1 MPPRKWVALYK
12 FLAARN
18 TSHEMLYTPFC
29 VSMLPC
35 KLASALMKG
44 TRSAPRCACFP
55 SSRTPKFRKN
65 PNQSFSPAQSRRQ
78 TSNPHDSV
86 PHCAAGAG
94 CVTTSRASTGEP
106 GAARRSDHGCGR
118 APDSVAGAAAP
129 KCFFSLR
136 REGAK
141 CKSSAAQRFFFG
153 RSAPDTCTSARTSLC
168 SSAVSRVTWQT

>member
-1 MPPRKWVALYK
+1 LRVHAPLQVSLRTDE
-12 FLAARN
+12 RN
-18 TSHEMLYTPFC
+18 EICPQVRLFSLFSDTKIQEKSKPV
-29 VSMLPC
+29 VS
-35 KLASALMKG
+35 
-44 TRSAPRCACFP
+44 
-55 SSRTPKFRKN
+55 
-65 PNQSFSPAQSRRQ
+65 QSRRQ